1 MLFSAIEKFDIICF
15 LPIEFLGWLDF
26 SITNYSLYLWFA
38 FILIWVWFFWNLW
51 NTVLPGLNF
60 LLSFSILNFIFDII
74 SQQIGKKGFRFYPF
88 FLSLFLFILFS
99 NILGLVPFSFSPTA
113 HVVLTFFFSII
124 IWVTA
129 LTLGFLEN
137 GLSFYKFF
145 VPDVPKPLIPVLVVI
160 ELFSYGMRVFS
171 LAVRLAANITAGH
184 VLLFTIGGFSVKL
197 MEYNLFVF
205 IATLIALVLITLL
218 ELGVSALQA
227 YVFVTLSCIYFND
240 SLNLSE

>member
-1 MLFSAIEKFDIICF
+1 MFFSAIEKFDIICF
-15 LPIEFLGWLDF
+15 LPIELFGWLDF

-38 FILIWVWFFWNLW
+38 FILIWIWFFWGLW

-60 LLSFSILNFIFDII
+60 IFSLFIFIFVFDIVVK
-74 SQQIGKKGFRFYPF
+74 QIGEKGFVFYPF
-88 FLSLFLFILFS
+88 FLALFVFILFS

-129 LTLGFLEN
+129 LSLGFIEN

-145 VPDVPKPLIPVLVVI
+145 VPDVPKALVPILVVI

-171 LAVRLAANITAGH
+171 LAIRLAANITAGH

-205 IATLIALVLITLL
+205 IATLIALSLIILL

-240 SLNLSE
+240 SLNLS